1 MQKVLDQYNSIR
13 FIRSKLVLVLFLFF
27 KCSSLLYANSFNEQN
42 IDKIKIDFVIRD
54 ASIAQSFLALERQ
67 SGVQISFL
75 NQLVSKEKK
84 KVSIDQKGI
93 TVGGVLRLILDRTN
107 LDYKLV
113 RDYVV
118 IEEKIP
124 VQPPKV
130 LKGKVTDLKGSSLPG
145 VSIKSEGKLR
155 STVTDI
161 NGLFSI
167 PAELG
172 DKLVFQ
178 FLGFETRVL
187 TYSGEQQIIVQLKE
201 SNQGLKEVVIHGRR
215 SSASDVALL
224 SDRRKSTAVQDG
236 ISSEGIAKA
245 GSINTSEALQRVVG
259 VSVSDGK
266 YVAIRGLSD
275 RNIVAQ
281 LNGARL
287 STANADRSAVPLD
300 LIPATLLD
308 NISVIK
314 TLTPDKPADA
324 TAGVVELK
332 TKSIPERL
340 TINIIASS
348 GLNNRIGAGGSYTS
362 FEGSDL
368 GSFGQLAG
376 KRNLPGEFKDLRYQ
390 YMNVEG
396 GIQSAFKNSA
406 NSPGDFQE
414 ALRINRL
421 MEDFDP
427 VLTTSLKKA
436 EANQLYSFTI
446 GNNYTVLDRKLGVIL
461 GANYFSR
468 TDANQGGEFNTYSFY
483 GGAATGGY
491 NTSTEIPDFIT
502 PNNIKLLPYQSY
514 KEHSGT
520 QQVTYGG
527 LAALAYKISEQHEV
541 SAHYVGTKGAEATG
555 MNMIGGYPSSNL
567 ISEKKFSIGN
577 QIYNLRTTERDFH
590 TLQLKGEHKLGKG
603 ASAWRF
609 NWNASGSNALQNDP
623 DFRSVN
629 LVIDTNQIYEV
640 NRTTYPEY
648 SFPDGDELSGRYFR
662 NMKEKNRNY
671 FADLSREFKVNND
684 LQINLKF
691 GYFFL
696 KRSRNYNEQVLGLPD
711 AGQLM
716 YLNGDLNALVSPG
729 NIGIREGAQG
739 AEGTSL
745 ETAHLYNIKPTRNN
759 YTGSQKVDAMYQ
771 MIDLRYLDKFQ
782 LVGGVRFE
790 QTLMRGDVDTV
801 GIGIDQ
807 TNFSKLQKDSLSG
820 SLYNTGFKPFWS
832 GTFIYRHNAK
842 MNFRAAYSRTLQ
854 RPEIR
859 EFVPTTQ
866 FDAFE
871 NAFVKGNRELINSS
885 AQNLDFRWEWF
896 PSLSDVLSISVF
908 YKKIENQL
916 EKVFSGPAGVA
927 ANGPAFTPS
936 ISYQNNTETGR
947 VMGFEFEVQKNL
959 GLLGRGMRNFS
970 INASL
975 MLANSSVKLN
985 KDRLNSA
992 RLIDRYAPDKSPVF
1006 EQPPYVI
1013 NTSVSYDNKKLGSVF
1028 NLQFNQIGERLVEVQ
1043 LNGGPDVYE
1052 QPAGVLDAV
1061 IKQKIF
1067 KGLQLTGF
1075 AKNILD
1081 PDFKRV
1087 YAKPGRGGR
1096 YGTYNE
1102 EYVRRKYR
1110 RGAEFMLGLNYNF

>member
-1 MQKVLDQYNSIR
+1 MQKVLQQYASICFVR
-13 FIRSKLVLVLFLFF
+13 KSLWLILLLVSESAALVYG
-27 KCSSLLYANSFNEQN
+27 KHRNEQN
-42 IDKIKIDFVIRD
+42 IDKIKIDFQVKD
-54 ASIAQSFLALERQ
+54 ASLSESLVTLERK

-75 NQLVSKEKK
+75 NQTVAKEKK
-84 KVSIDQKGI
+84 KVTINQKAI
-93 TVGGVLRLILDRTN
+93 SVANTLRLILSQTN
-107 LDYKLV
+107 LTYKLV
-113 RDYVV
+113 KDYVV
-118 IEEKIP
+118 IEEKAPP
-124 VQPPKV
+124 VPPKF
-130 LKGKVTDLKGSSLPG
+130 LQGKVTDEKGNTLPG
-145 VSIKSEGKLR
+145 VSVKIEGKLR
-155 STVTDI
+155 SAVSDV
-161 NGLFSI
+161 NGAFSI
-167 PAELG
+167 QVEQG
-172 DKLVFQ
+172 DKLIFQ
-178 FLGFETRVL
+178 FLGFETKTL
-187 TYSGEQQIIVQLKE
+187 TYSGENYVAVQLKE
-201 SNQGLKEVVIHGRR
+201 SNQDLKEVVVHGRR

-224 SDRRKSTAVQDG
+224 SARKKSTAVQDG
-236 ISSEGIAKA
+236 ISAEGIAKA
-245 GSINTSEALQRVVG
+245 GSINTTEALQRVVG
-259 VSVSDGK
+259 VSVADGK

-300 LIPATLLD
+300 LIPAMLLD

-332 TKSIPERL
+332 TKSIPEQL
-340 TINIIASS
+340 TINFTAST
-348 GLNNRIGAGGSYTS
+348 GFNNRIGASGNFTS
-362 FEGSDL
+362 FQGSDL
-368 GSFGQLAG
+368 GTFGQLAG
-376 KRNLPGEFKDLRYQ
+376 KRNLSSEFRNLRYQ
-390 YMNVEG
+390 YLDIEG
-396 GIQSAFKNSA
+396 GIESAFKNSA
-406 NSPGDFQE
+406 SSMANYQE

-421 MEDFDP
+421 MEAFDP

-446 GNNYTVLDRKLGVIL
+446 GNNYTVLKRKLGVIL

-483 GGAATGGY
+483 AGAATGGY
-491 NTSTEIPDFIT
+491 NTGTEIPDFIT
-502 PNNIKLLPYQSY
+502 PNNIKLLPYQRY

-520 QQVTYGG
+520 QQLTYGG
-527 LAALAYKISEQHEV
+527 LAALAYKISNEHEV
-541 SAHYVGTKGAEATG
+541 SAHYVGSKGAEATG
-555 MNMIGGYPSSNL
+555 MNLIGGYPSSNL
-567 ISEKKFSIGN
+567 ISEKKFNIGN

-590 TLQLKGEHKLGKG
+590 TLQLKGEHKLGKSP
-603 ASAWRF
+603 SAWRF
-609 NWNASGSNALQNDP
+609 NWNASGSNAMQNDP

-640 NRTTYPEY
+640 NRVTYPEY
-648 SFPDGDELSGRYFR
+648 SFPEGDELSGRYFR
-662 NMKEKNRNY
+662 NMKEQNRNY
-671 FADLSREFKVNND
+671 LGDLTREFVVNED
-684 LQINLKF
+684 LKLNLKF

-716 YLNGDLNALVSPG
+716 YLNGDLNALVAPG
-729 NIGIREGAQG
+729 NIGIREGGQG
-739 AEGTSL
+739 AEGGAL
-745 ETAHLYNIKPTRNN
+745 ATAHLYNVRPTRNN
-759 YTGSQKVDAMYQ
+759 YTGSQKVDALYQ
-771 MIDLRYLDKFQ
+771 MVDVKWKDKIQ

-790 QTLMRGDVDTV
+790 QTRMRGDVDTI

-807 TNFSKLQKDSLSG
+807 SNFTRFQKDSLSG
-820 SLYNTGFKPFWS
+820 SSYNTDFKPFWS
-832 GTFIYRHNAK
+832 GTFIYHHNPK

-871 NAFVKGNRELINSS
+871 NAFVRGNRELRNST

-896 PSLSDVLSISVF
+896 PTLTDVLSVSVF
-908 YKKIENQL
+908 HKKIENQL
-916 EKVFSGPAGVA
+916 EKVFSGPAGIA

-936 ISYQNNTETGR
+936 VSYQNNSETGR
-947 VMGFEFEVQKNL
+947 VLGLEFEIQKNL
-959 GLLGRGMRNFS
+959 SLLGRGFRHFS
-970 INASL
+970 LNTSL

-985 KDRLNSA
+985 KDRLSSA

-1013 NTSVSYDNKKLGSVF
+1013 NASLSYDNKKSGSIF
-1028 NLQFNQIGERLVEVQ
+1028 NVQFNQIGERLVEVQ

-1061 IKQKIF
+1061 FKQKIY

-1075 AKNILD
+1075 AKNLLD

-1087 YAKPGRGGR
+1087 YTKPGRDGK

-1102 EYVRRKYR
+1102 EYVRRNYR
-1110 RGAEFMLGLNYNF
+1110 RGTEFMLGLNYNF